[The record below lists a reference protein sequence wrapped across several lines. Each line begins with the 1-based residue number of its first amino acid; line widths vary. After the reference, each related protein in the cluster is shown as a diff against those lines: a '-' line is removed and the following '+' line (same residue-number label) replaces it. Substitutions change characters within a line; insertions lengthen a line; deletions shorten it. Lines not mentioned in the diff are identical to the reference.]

1 MSQQRTAK
9 AGHGAGSG
17 GETDSED
24 LAAGAARE
32 SVAGNGFSVEE
43 SASIFGEGLSE
54 AEAQLYAHL
63 QLLTNSKPQSGFP
76 PLDELNARLNEEPY
90 RDSLLNAPLHEEHYQ
105 DSLLFP
111 RADEADLLFSPSGD
125 DDWSEPD
132 DLMQGEVSS
141 GLSYFDHRFTELKQ
155 LLARKDEGK
164 REIEHIKASLG
175 EILARVEQLAA
186 EMPTGKTLESVDT
199 KLGTISGSLDA
210 VLEQSAM
217 DANRISRAAE
227 EILAASARIREVPVK
242 FETAA
247 RRTVE
252 GLGQTVAATAS
263 RAAVMAAHQVSE
275 RQGPAGDASATERLE
290 AELRALNLQSRET
303 GERTEAALDRVHHT
317 LKDFLGQ
324 GPAVRAGASMQPPKK
339 RTGLH
344 VPISGNSAVYKRG
357 DTGFGAAPASEA
369 RLDTLLLRDPPP
381 SDPALFEALQEADR
395 KYGRKKPQQPKPEQS
410 ASPVGARPA
419 FAGASALLEDEKSAP
434 LGGIAAVAFI
444 LLLVSAALFYLHS
457 MGRMDVRM
465 SAVPAAVQQLVRA
478 PARQAP
484 ATVASALRIPQKG
497 PALLAATDGNRGSQ
511 GATPAEDLEAL
522 LAAARNNDR
531 DAQYR
536 IGVRFL
542 NDGGLEGGPV
552 SAARWF
558 EKAADRGHSEAQF
571 MLASM
576 YERGAGVEKNEA
588 KATALYRQAAS
599 AGHVR
604 AMHNLGAMLLKNATA
619 LSYREAAAWFE
630 QAAAKGF
637 PDSQYNLALL
647 YEHGLGI
654 EQDLLRACQWYTEA
668 AKAGVKEAAAQ
679 AERLRRTLPS
689 AQNVPNGGRTV
700 QPGSWRPVLV
710 DTKKSAS
717 LGGAG
722 HIGGQKSFDRRLQ
735 HVFL

>member
-1 MSQQRTAK
+1 M
-9 AGHGAGSG
+9 
-17 GETDSED
+17 
-24 LAAGAARE
+24 
-32 SVAGNGFSVEE
+32 
-43 SASIFGEGLSE
+43 I
-54 AEAQLYAHL
+54 
-63 QLLTNSKPQSGFP
+63 TNSKPQSGFP
-76 PLDELNARLNEEPY
+76 PLDELNARLNEDPY
-90 RDSLLNAPLHEEHYQ
+90 RDSLLNAPLSEEHYK

-111 RADEADLLFSPSGD
+111 RADEADLLFSPPGD

-132 DLMQGEVSS
+132 DLMPGEVSS

-164 REIEHIKASLG
+164 REIQHIKASLG

-186 EMPTGKTLESVDT
+186 EMPNGRTLELVDT

-210 VLEQSAM
+210 VLEQSSM

-275 RQGPAGDASATERLE
+275 RQCPAADVSATERLE

-324 GPAVRAGASMQPPKK
+324 GPAARAGASMQPPKK

-357 DTGFGAAPASEA
+357 DTGFGAAPASEP

-381 SDPALFEALQEADR
+381 SDPALFEALREADL
-395 KYGRKKPQQPKPEQS
+395 KYGRKKPQQPKPEPS
-410 ASPVGARPA
+410 AGPVGARPA
-419 FAGASALLEDEKSAP
+419 FAGASAFLEDEKSAP

-478 PARQAP
+478 PAGPAP
-484 ATVASALRIPQKG
+484 AVVASAPGVKQKG
-497 PALLAATDGNRGSQ
+497 PALLAATDVDRSPQ
-511 GATPAEDLEAL
+511 AATAAEDLKAL
-522 LAAARNNDR
+522 LEAAGHGDR

-558 EKAADRGHSEAQF
+558 DKAAAQGHNEAQF

-576 YERGAGVEKNEA
+576 LERGAGVVKDEA

-654 EQDLLRACQWYTEA
+654 EQDLLRAYQWYAEA

-717 LGGAG
+717 LGRLSIAG
-722 HIGGQKSFDRRLQ
+722 
-735 HVFL
+735 

>member
-1 MSQQRTAK
+1 M
-9 AGHGAGSG
+9 
-17 GETDSED
+17 
-24 LAAGAARE
+24 
-32 SVAGNGFSVEE
+32 
-43 SASIFGEGLSE
+43 
-54 AEAQLYAHL
+54 
-63 QLLTNSKPQSGFP
+63 
-76 PLDELNARLNEEPY
+76 NA
-90 RDSLLNAPLHEEHYQ
+90 
-105 DSLLFP
+105 
-111 RADEADLLFSPSGD
+111 
-125 DDWSEPD
+125 
-132 DLMQGEVSS
+132 
-141 GLSYFDHRFTELKQ
+141 
-155 LLARKDEGK
+155 
-164 REIEHIKASLG
+164 
-175 EILARVEQLAA
+175 
-186 EMPTGKTLESVDT
+186 

-210 VLEQSAM
+210 VLEQSAT

-227 EILAASARIREVPVK
+227 EILAASARIREVPAK

-263 RAAVMAAHQVSE
+263 RAAVMAAHQAGE
-275 RQGPAGDASATERLE
+275 RQGPAADVSATERLE

-317 LKDFLGQ
+317 LKDFLGH
-324 GPAVRAGASMQPPKK
+324 GPAPRAGASMQPPKK

-357 DTGFGAAPASEA
+357 DTGFGAAPASEP

-395 KYGRKKPQQPKPEQS
+395 KYGRKQPQPKPEPS
-410 ASPVGARPA
+410 AGPVGARPA
-419 FAGASALLEDEKSAP
+419 FAGASAFLEDEKSVP

-465 SAVPAAVQQLVRA
+465 SAVPAAVQQFVRA

-484 ATVASALRIPQKG
+484 AMAASAPRIPQKG

-511 GATPAEDLEAL
+511 VATPAEDLEAL
-522 LAAARNNDR
+522 LAAAGHGDR

-542 NDGGLEGGPV
+542 NDGGLEGGPG

-558 EKAADRGHSEAQF
+558 DKAARQGHNEAQF

-576 YERGAGVEKNEA
+576 LERGAGVEKDEA
-588 KATALYRQAAS
+588 KAIALYRQAAS

-630 QAAAKGF
+630 QAAKKGF

-654 EQDLLRACQWYTEA
+654 EQDLLRAYQWYAEA
-668 AKAGVKEAAAQ
+668 AKAGVKEAAVQ

-689 AQNVPNGGRTV
+689 AHNAPNGGRTV

-717 LGGAG
+717 LGRLSIAG
-722 HIGGQKSFDRRLQ
+722 
-735 HVFL
+735 

>member
-1 MSQQRTAK
+1 MA
-9 AGHGAGSG
+9 
-17 GETDSED
+17 SED
-24 LAAGAARE
+24 LAAGSARE
-32 SVAGNGFSVEE
+32 SVAGNGASVEE
-43 SASIFGEGLSE
+43 TASIFGEGLSE
-54 AEAQLYAHL
+54 AEAQLYAYL
-63 QLLTNSKPQSGFP
+63 DLMTNSKPQSGFP
-76 PLDELNARLNEEPY
+76 PLDELNARLNEDPY
-90 RDSLLNAPLHEEHYQ
+90 RDSLLHAPLSVEDYK

-111 RADEADLLFSPSGD
+111 RADEAGLIFSLPGD

-132 DLMQGEVSS
+132 DLMPGEDSS

-175 EILARVEQLAA
+175 EILVRVEQLAA
-186 EMPTGKTLESVDT
+186 DMPTGKTLESVDA

-210 VLEQSAM
+210 ALEQSSM

-263 RAAVMAAHQVSE
+263 RAAAMAAHQVSE
-275 RQGPAGDASATERLE
+275 RQCPAADVSATERLE
-290 AELRALNLQSRET
+290 AELHALNLQSRET
-303 GERTEAALDRVHHT
+303 GERTEAALDRVHLT

-324 GPAVRAGASMQPPKK
+324 SPAPRAGASMQPPKK

-357 DTGFGAAPASEA
+357 DTGFGAAPASEP

-381 SDPALFEALQEADR
+381 SDPALFEALREADL
-395 KYGRKKPQQPKPEQS
+395 KYGGKKSWQPKPEQS
-410 ASPVGARPA
+410 AGPVGAPPA
-419 FAGASALLEDEKSAP
+419 FAGASAFLEDEKSAP

-457 MGRMDVRM
+457 MGRINVRM
-465 SAVPAAVQQLVRA
+465 SAVPAAVQQFVRA

-484 ATVASALRIPQKG
+484 ATAAASLRIPQKG
-497 PALLAATDGNRGSQ
+497 PALLAAADGNRGSQ

-522 LAAARNNDR
+522 LAAAGHGDR

-542 NDGGLEGGPV
+542 NDGGLEGGPG

-558 EKAADRGHSEAQF
+558 DKAARQGHNEAQF

-576 YERGAGVEKNEA
+576 LERGAGVEKDEA

-630 QAAAKGF
+630 QAAKKGF

-654 EQDLLRACQWYTEA
+654 EQDLLRAYQWYAEA
-668 AKAGVKEAAAQ
+668 AKAGVKEAAMQ

-689 AQNVPNGGRTV
+689 AHNAPNGGRTV

-717 LGGAG
+717 LGFGAQG
-722 HIGGQKSFDRRLQ
+722 
-735 HVFL
+735 

>member
-1 MSQQRTAK
+1 MRP
-9 AGHGAGSG
+9 
-17 GETDSED
+17 
-24 LAAGAARE
+24 
-32 SVAGNGFSVEE
+32 
-43 SASIFGEGLSE
+43 ICC
-54 AEAQLYAHL
+54 
-63 QLLTNSKPQSGFP
+63 FP
-76 PLDELNARLNEEPY
+76 F
-90 RDSLLNAPLHEEHYQ
+90 Q
-105 DSLLFP
+105 
-111 RADEADLLFSPSGD
+111 D

-132 DLMQGEVSS
+132 DLAPGEVSS

-175 EILARVEQLAA
+175 EILVRVEQLAA
-186 EMPTGKTLESVDT
+186 DMPTGKTLESVDA

-210 VLEQSAM
+210 ALEQSAM

-252 GLGQTVAATAS
+252 GLGKTVAATAS
-263 RAAVMAAHQVSE
+263 RAAEMAAHQVSE
-275 RQGPAGDASATERLE
+275 RQCPAADVSATERLE
-290 AELRALNLQSRET
+290 AELHALNLQSRET

-324 GPAVRAGASMQPPKK
+324 GPAPRASASMQPPKK

-357 DTGFGAAPASEA
+357 DTGFGAAPASEP

-395 KYGRKKPQQPKPEQS
+395 RYGSKRPQPKPEPS
-410 ASPVGARPA
+410 AGPIGARPA
-419 FAGASALLEDEKSAP
+419 FAGASVFLEDEKSAP
-434 LGGIAAVAFI
+434 LGGIAAVAFV

-478 PARQAP
+478 APARQPGA
-484 ATVASALRIPQKG
+484 AASALRIPQKG
-497 PALLAATDGNRGSQ
+497 PALLAATDGNSGSQ
-511 GATPAEDLEAL
+511 ARRRGREAL
-522 LAAARNNDR
+522 LAAAHNNDR

-542 NDGGLEGGPV
+542 NDGGLEGGPA

-558 EKAADRGHSEAQF
+558 ERAANRGHNEAQF

-576 YERGAGVEKNEA
+576 YERGAGVEKDET
-588 KATALYRQAAS
+588 KAIERYRQAAS

-630 QAAAKGF
+630 QAAKKGF

-654 EQDLLRACQWYTEA
+654 EQDLLRAYQWYAEA
-668 AKAGVKEAAAQ
+668 AKAGVKEASVQ

-710 DTKKSAS
+710 DAKKSAS
-717 LGGAG
+717 LGRAFIAG
-722 HIGGQKSFDRRLQ
+722 
-735 HVFL
+735 

>member
-1 MSQQRTAK
+1 MRP
-9 AGHGAGSG
+9 
-17 GETDSED
+17 
-24 LAAGAARE
+24 
-32 SVAGNGFSVEE
+32 
-43 SASIFGEGLSE
+43 ICC
-54 AEAQLYAHL
+54 
-63 QLLTNSKPQSGFP
+63 FP
-76 PLDELNARLNEEPY
+76 F
-90 RDSLLNAPLHEEHYQ
+90 Q
-105 DSLLFP
+105 
-111 RADEADLLFSPSGD
+111 D

-132 DLMQGEVSS
+132 DLLPGEVSS

-175 EILARVEQLAA
+175 EILVRVEQLAA
-186 EMPTGKTLESVDT
+186 DMPTGKTLESVDA

-210 VLEQSAM
+210 ALEQSAM

-275 RQGPAGDASATERLE
+275 RQCPAADVSATERLE
-290 AELRALNLQSRET
+290 AELHALNLQSRET

-324 GPAVRAGASMQPPKK
+324 GPAPRASASMQPPKK

-357 DTGFGAAPASEA
+357 DTGFGAAPASEP

-395 KYGRKKPQQPKPEQS
+395 KYGSKKPQPKPEPS
-410 ASPVGARPA
+410 AGPIGARPA
-419 FAGASALLEDEKSAP
+419 FAGASVFLEDEKSAP
-434 LGGIAAVAFI
+434 LGGIAAVAFV

-478 PARQAP
+478 APARQPGA
-484 ATVASALRIPQKG
+484 VASALRIPQKG
-497 PALLAATDGNRGSQ
+497 PALLAATDGNSGSQ
-511 GATPAEDLEAL
+511 GA
-522 LAAARNNDR
+522 RR
-531 DAQYR
+531 R
-536 IGVRFL
+536 GR
-542 NDGGLEGGPV
+542 G
-552 SAARWF
+552 SAARRRPQQRPRRAIPHRRALLERRRPGGRPRF
-558 EKAADRGHSEAQF
+558 GCALVREGGQPGAQRSPVHAG
-571 MLASM
+571 LDV
-576 YERGAGVEKNEA
+576 ERGAGVEKDET
-588 KATALYRQAAS
+588 KAIERYRQAAS

-630 QAAAKGF
+630 QAAKKGF

-654 EQDLLRACQWYTEA
+654 EQDLLRAYQWYAEA
-668 AKAGVKEAAAQ
+668 AKAGVKEASVQ

-717 LGGAG
+717 LGRLSIAG
-722 HIGGQKSFDRRLQ
+722 
-735 HVFL
+735 